1 VTTDDL
7 TPERLVELERIKRLK
22 YAYLRCVDQKSY
34 DELRTLLTDDAT
46 AAYGGGKHTYD
57 GADAIV
63 GFIAGAM
70 ADPGVHSSHRCTHPE
85 ITFRSD
91 TEAEGRW
98 ALLDTVIDTRFD
110 ITVNGAAFYED
121 RYRKVDGAWRIAHTG
136 YKRTYEE
143 IMPRGS
149 IEGLRLTA
157 SWWATDGKSELG

>member
-1 VTTDDL
+1 VTDDL

-22 YAYLRCVDQKSY
+22 AAYLRCVDQKSY

-46 AAYGGGKHTYD
+46 AAYGGGRNSYE

-63 GFIAGAM
+63 AFIAGAM
-70 ADPGVHSSHRCTHPE
+70 ADDGVHSSHRCTSPE
-85 ITFRSD
+85 ITFLSD

-110 ITVNGAAFYED
+110 LTISGAAFYED
-121 RYRKVDGAWRIAHTG
+121 RYRKVDGRWLISHTG

-143 IMPRGS
+143 VMPRGS
-149 IEGLRLTA
+149 VEGLRLTA
-157 SWWATDGKSELG
+157 SWWQTGGVSELG

>member
-1 VTTDDL
+1 MAIDDL

-22 YAYLRCVDQKSY
+22 YAYLRCIDQKSY
-34 DELRTLLTDDAT
+34 DELRSLLTDDAT
-46 AAYGGGKHTYD
+46 AAYGGGTHTYD

-63 GFIAGAM
+63 AFIAGAM
-70 ADPGVHSSHRCTHPE
+70 AAPSVHSSHRCTHPE
-85 ITFRSD
+85 ITFLTE

-110 ITVNGAAFYED
+110 ITIQGAAFYED
-121 RYRKVDGAWRIAHTG
+121 RYRKVDGAWRISHTG
-136 YKRTYEE
+136 YKRSYEE